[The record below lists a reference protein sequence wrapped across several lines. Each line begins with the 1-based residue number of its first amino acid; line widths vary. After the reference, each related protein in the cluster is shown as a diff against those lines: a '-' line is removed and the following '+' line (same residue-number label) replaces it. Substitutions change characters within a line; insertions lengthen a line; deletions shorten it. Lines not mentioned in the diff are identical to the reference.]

1 MNIII
6 PPDSRGRTP
15 SEIKIGSRL
24 QRLNGWRRLWLV
36 ATAAAALW
44 FVVVWPLLSLRDV
57 QSGEYDYRREIEKEF
72 ASGQCRIYQTE
83 PFEKLREPGLNDG
96 CWYIYEDRK
105 YDKDIVLPYTLEAYK
120 SKKSA
125 YDREQYLI
133 ALSVGVA
140 GTAIASGL
148 VYFLGWLVGWILT
161 GFRQH

>member
-1 MNIII
+1 L
-6 PPDSRGRTP
+6 G
-15 SEIKIGSRL
+15 SETKIGSRL

-36 ATAAAALW
+36 ATAAVAVW
-44 FVVVWPLLSLRDV
+44 FVVVWPLLVLNDY
-57 QSGEYDYRREIEKEF
+57 QAGKYDYSRETEKEF
-72 ASGQCRIYQTE
+72 ESGQCRTYQTE
-83 PFEKLREPGLNDG
+83 PLEKLREPDANDA
-96 CWYIYEDRK
+96 CEHIYADRK

-133 ALSVGVA
+133 ALSIGVA

-161 GFRQH
+161 GFRQHRMR